1 MTQISSAPD
10 LVTKRGRVD
19 FHLRAIGPLDR
30 EIDTAPIRTRLPQIL
45 NALQP
50 YTRPTPLY
58 SLMTRRFAKER
69 ARAGTVR
76 VGPAGT
82 GAPLCSR
89 SGSAIPRRRRRA
101 A

>member
-1 MTQISSAPD
+1 MTQISSVPD

-19 FHLRAIGPLDR
+19 FHLRARGPLDR
-30 EIDTAPIRTRLPQIL
+30 EIETAPIRTRLLQIL

-58 SLMTRRFAKER
+58 SVMTRRFAKGR
-69 ARAGTVR
+69 ARTGTVR

-82 GAPLCSR
+82 GAPRCSK
-89 SGSAIPRRRRRA
+89 SGSGIPRRLRRA